1 MAHAT
6 HFRPAATG
14 GAGGDGEDA
23 FVLSGDSGDSFGVGF
38 SAGHGRV
45 PCGGGGREDVLPH
58 YLKDTMLAAK
68 VKLKGRTICLGKL
81 PKPHRPTF
89 AGTLSDV
96 GSKVAYYTLT
106 APVCQVVSCLILL
119 AHLTQLAQ
127 AVFRR
132 RVIGRRMAAIG
143 SPRLLLSDVEC
154 CHWLAMARII
164 RREVALAPCG
174 GLYYQ
179 TLGDR

>member
-1 MAHAT
+1 MWA
-6 HFRPAATG
+6 
-14 GAGGDGEDA
+14 
-23 FVLSGDSGDSFGVGF
+23 L
-38 SAGHGRV
+38 
-45 PCGGGGREDVLPH
+45 
-58 YLKDTMLAAK
+58 K
-68 VKLKGRTICLGKL
+68 VKPKARSLCHGKL
-81 PKPHRPTF
+81 PKPHRPAS
-89 AGTLSDV
+89 AGRLSDV
-96 GSKVAYYTLT
+96 GPKVAYYTLT

-154 CHWLAMARII
+154 CHWLAMDVIIRRGVTDNRRPGEPAMDVII
-164 RREVALAPCG
+164 RREVALAAFHG
-174 GLYYQ
+174 RYYQ